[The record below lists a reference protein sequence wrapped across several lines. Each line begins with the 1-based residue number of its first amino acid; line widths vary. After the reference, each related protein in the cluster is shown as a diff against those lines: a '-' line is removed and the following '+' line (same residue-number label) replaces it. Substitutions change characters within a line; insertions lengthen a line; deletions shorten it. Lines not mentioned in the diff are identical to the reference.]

1 MTQKKHSYSKG
12 FFIASLVLGLVCG
25 CALGWWLCGREPSY
39 STTTITKVD
48 TLRYYKPIA
57 IARNELSSKT
67 LQLPKLLFAPAD
79 TVVKT
84 IVVIEKD
91 SVEVSFPVE
100 QREYRDSTYYAIVS
114 GAVVGDRRPTL
125 DYIETYEKTTTS
137 IVVKEPK
144 KVRWYVGGSVG
155 IFGTWSVGAGG
166 GLLIKDHHAV
176 GAEYERIKT
185 DNLVKLKYS
194 YLF

>member
-1 MTQKKHSYSKG
+1 MTQDKHNFSKG

-25 CALGWWLCGREPSY
+25 FALGWWLCGREQTIT
-39 STTTITKVD
+39 STTTTKVD

-91 SVEVSFPVE
+91 SVEVAFPVE

-114 GAVVGDRRPTL
+114 GAVVGDRRPAL

-137 IVVKEPK
+137 VVVKEPK
-144 KVRWYVGGSVG
+144 KVRLYVGGSVG
-155 IFGTWSVGAGG
+155 VYGTWSVGAGG
-166 GLLIKDHHAV
+166 GLLIKDHHMI
-176 GAEYERIKT
+176 GAEYERT
-185 DNLVKLKYS
+185 QTNNLVKLKYN

>member
-1 MTQKKHSYSKG
+1 MTIHSHSKG
-12 FFIASLVLGLVCG
+12 FFIANLVLGLVCG
-25 CALGWWLCGREPSY
+25 CALGWWLCDREQTY
-39 STTTITKVD
+39 NTTTITKVD

-84 IVVIEKD
+84 MVVIEKD

-114 GAVVGDRRPTL
+114 GAVVGGRRPTL
-125 DYIETYEKTTTS
+125 DYIETYEKTSTS
-137 IVVKEPK
+137 EVVLKPK
-144 KVRWYVGGSVG
+144 KVRLYVGGSVG
-155 IFGTWSVGAGG
+155 VFGTWSVGAGG
-166 GLLIKDHHAV
+166 GLLIKDRHMI
-176 GAEYERIKT
+176 GAEYERMQN
-185 DNLVKLKYS
+185 DNLIKLRYN

>member
-1 MTQKKHSYSKG
+1 MTIHSHSKG
-12 FFIASLVLGLVCG
+12 FFIANLVLGLVCG
-25 CALGWWLCGREPSY
+25 CALGWWLCDREQAY
-39 STTTITKVD
+39 NTTTTTKVD

-57 IARNELSSKT
+57 ISRNELSSKT

-84 IVVIEKD
+84 MVVIEKD

-100 QREYRDSTYYAIVS
+100 QREYKDSTYYAIVS
-114 GAVVGDRRPTL
+114 GAVVGGRRPTL

-137 IVVKEPK
+137 EVVLEPK
-144 KVRWYVGGSVG
+144 KVRLYVGGSVG
-155 IFGTWSVGAGG
+155 VFGTWSIGAGG
-166 GLLIKDHHAV
+166 GLLIKDRHMI
-176 GAEYERIKT
+176 GAEYERMQN
-185 DNLVKLKYS
+185 DNLIKLRYN